1 MGCGGT
7 KLDSC
12 KGEMVKELN
21 VAATESEGRDV
32 RKREKAIWINLLLFL
47 VLLLLV
53 SIRMG
58 HALERIGAWR

>member
-1 MGCGGT
+1 
-7 KLDSC
+7 
-12 KGEMVKELN
+12 MVKELN